1 MHSGH
6 GRLCFDRQASNFL
19 LFIGLKLNSGYS
31 VQIRGVWCIVV
42 PLEAKEQLSKLN
54 IVELKLRQVHSA
66 SAGGIV
72 FKNRETRVWPTSLK
86 YPCRYIWLYVSRL

>member
-1 MHSGH
+1 MHSH
-6 GRLCFDRQASNFL
+6 GRLCFDRQVSNFL

-31 VQIRGVWCIVV
+31 FQIRGVGCTVM

-66 SAGGIV
+66 CMAHK
-72 FKNRETRVWPTSLK
+72 FEMFM
-86 YPCRYIWLYVSRL
+86 